1 LLILKKARTIA
12 VEEEGETRGRRY
24 PHRNTET
31 APRRYTRLESEV
43 YWSPKTV
50 DLYSFDESYLRRLQD
65 RDSVTESHFV
75 AYFRDLLRIKLRSRF
90 FSTHAIEDVQQE
102 TFSRVIT
109 AVRAGEIRQPDRL
122 GAFVNSVCNNVR
134 LELYRDVTRNQ
145 HLDADSVEVPDP
157 QADLEERMLR
167 EERVQMVREVLDKL
181 SERDRNILRAV
192 LEERDKDEICGEF
205 GVERGYLRV
214 LLHRAKKSFKTN
226 YKKKKN

>member
-1 LLILKKARTIA
+1 LRKTTAITG
-12 VEEEGETRGRRY
+12 EEGAPRGRRY

-31 APRRYTRLESEV
+31 TAWRYTRLESEV

-65 RDSVTESHFV
+65 RDAVTESHFV
-75 AYFRDLLRIKLRSRF
+75 SYFRDLLRIKLRSRF

-122 GAFVNSVCNNVR
+122 GAYVNSVCNNVR

-145 HLDADSVEVPDP
+145 HLDADSVDMPDP
-157 QADLEERMLR
+157 QADLEENMLR
-167 EERVQMVREVLDKL
+167 EERVQMVREVLGKL
-181 SERDRNILRAV
+181 PERDRSILRAV
-192 LEERDKDEICGEF
+192 LEERDKEEICREF
-205 GVERGYLRV
+205 GVDRGYLRV